1 MITLIETERVAD
13 VIDLSTA
20 LQQEHWEEIARNKHL
35 MVLAPDVEKY
45 RAIERAGKLFAVLAY
60 DGDEM
65 VGYSV
70 NILDRNL
77 HYRDLVQAQNDVLFV
92 KQSHRAGRLFMR
104 LRDATL
110 RMAKDRG
117 ARLMLWH
124 AKQETPLAEILPRLG
139 CKVQDIIYSE
149 ELPASSFRMFGSFP
163 MEAGTYVAEAALQ
176 EAVASDLW
184 DVFTARQDAP
194 GSPHH
199 DTRTIVLRGPV
210 GDMLTN
216 DVIFNELE
224 AVDTNA
230 VEHLPAVAALCR
242 AACDR
247 LQVKELGRVMLVELA
262 PGGHIDRHFDDGAY
276 AAYYERFHL
285 VLQSDV
291 GNTFTCGT
299 ETIHMQPGEL
309 WQFDH
314 RTEHEV
320 RNASARPRIHLIID
334 ATV

>member
-1 MITLIETERVAD
+1 MITLIETDRVAD

-35 MVLAPDVEKY
+35 MVLAPDVNKY
-45 RAIERAGKLFAVLAY
+45 RAIEQAGKLFAVLAY

-70 NILDRNL
+70 NILDNNL

-104 LRDATL
+104 LREATL
-110 RMAKDRG
+110 RMAAARG

-124 AKQETPLAEILPRLG
+124 AKQETPLADILPRLG

-149 ELPASSFRMFGSFP
+149 ELAASNFRLFGQFD
-163 MEAGTYVAEAALQ
+163 TTAALEEQ
-176 EAVASDLW
+176 AACDLW
-184 DVFTARQDAP
+184 GVFTARQDAP

-199 DTRTIVLRGPV
+199 DTRCIVLRGPV
-210 GDMLTN
+210 GDLLTN
-216 DVIFNELE
+216 DVIFNEVQS
-224 AVDTNA
+224 VDTGA
-230 VEHLPAVAALCR
+230 VQHLPAVVDLCR
-242 AACDR
+242 AACER
-247 LQVKELGRVMLVELA
+247 LGVKELGRVMLVELA

-276 AAYYERFHL
+276 AAHYQRFHL

-291 GNTFTCGT
+291 GNTFTCGA
-299 ETIHMQPGEL
+299 ETIHMKPGEL

-320 RNASARPRIHLIID
+320 RNASSRPRVHLIID
-334 ATV
+334 ATT

>member
-1 MITLIETERVAD
+1 MITLIETDRVAD

-20 LQQEHWEEIARNKHL
+20 LQTEHWEEIAKNKHL

-45 RAIERAGKLFAVLAY
+45 ARIEQAGKLFAVLAY

-70 NILDRNL
+70 NILDNNL

-92 KQSHRAGRLFMR
+92 KPTHRAGRLFMR
-104 LRDATL
+104 LREATL
-110 RMAKDRG
+110 RMAAARG
-117 ARLMLWH
+117 VRLMLWH
-124 AKQETPLAEILPRLG
+124 AKEATPLAEILPRLG

-149 ELPASSFRMFGSFP
+149 ELPASRFRLFGTFD
-163 MEAGTYVAEAALQ
+163 VAAAIEEQ
-176 EAVASDLW
+176 AACQLW
-184 DVFTARQDAP
+184 DVFTARQDTP

-199 DTRTIVLRGPV
+199 DTRTIVLRAPAAAE
-210 GDMLTN
+210 LTN
-216 DVIFNELE
+216 DVIFNTLE
-224 AVDTNA
+224 SEDTGA
-230 VEHLPAVAALCR
+230 IGHLPAVVDLCR
-242 AACDR
+242 AACER
-247 LQVKELGRVMLVELA
+247 LGVKELGRVMLVELA
-262 PGGHIDRHFDDGAY
+262 PGGYVDRHFDDGAY
-276 AAYYERFHL
+276 AAHYDRFHL

-291 GNTFTCGT
+291 GNTFTCGD
-299 ETIHMQPGEL
+299 ETIHMQPGQL
-309 WQFDH
+309 WKFDH

>member
-1 MITLIETERVAD
+1 MITLIETDRVAD

-35 MVLAPDVEKY
+35 MVLAPDVDKY
-45 RAIERAGKLFAVLAY
+45 RAIEQAGKLFAVLAY

-70 NILDRNL
+70 NILDNNL

-104 LRDATL
+104 LREATL
-110 RMAKDRG
+110 RMAAARG

-124 AKQETPLAEILPRLG
+124 AKEQTPLADILPRLG

-149 ELPASSFRMFGSFP
+149 ELAASKFRLWATFD
-163 MEAGTYVAEAALQ
+163 VAAANHAQ
-176 EAVASDLW
+176 VISDLW

-199 DTRTIVLRGPV
+199 DTRCIVLRGPV
-210 GDMLTN
+210 GDLLTN
-216 DVIFNELE
+216 DVIFNEIHS
-224 AVDTNA
+224 VDTGA
-230 VEHLPAVAALCR
+230 VEHLPAVVDLCR
-242 AACDR
+242 AACER
-247 LQVKELGRVMLVELA
+247 LGVKELGRVMLVELA
-262 PGGHIDRHFDDGAY
+262 PGGHIDRHFDEGAY
-276 AAYYERFHL
+276 AAHYQRFHL

-299 ETIHMQPGEL
+299 ETIHMKPGEL

-320 RNASARPRIHLIID
+320 RNASASPRVHLIID
-334 ATV
+334 ATT